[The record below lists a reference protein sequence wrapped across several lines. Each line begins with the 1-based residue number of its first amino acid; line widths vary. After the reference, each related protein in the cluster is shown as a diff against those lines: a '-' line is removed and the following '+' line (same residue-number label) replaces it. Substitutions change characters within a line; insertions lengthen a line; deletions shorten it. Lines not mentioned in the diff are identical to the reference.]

1 VLHARKNGWLCLFI
15 PRGWDQV
22 QLGSYIQPALLE
34 GAPFPSSIEFKTT
47 PAINTKDELEEW
59 QMPARVETTEQTVYD
74 NHEMSVEVRAC
85 LDCKFAL
92 FAAFRIG

>member
-1 VLHARKNGWLCLFI
+1 MLHARKNGWLCLFI

-74 NHEMSVEVRAC
+74 NHEMSVEVRAYSLNLRC
-85 LDCKFAL
+85 SLYGL
-92 FAAFRIG
+92 ER